1 MQPKL
6 LALGLVIL
14 LAVAGVWELAVRLLH
29 ISPFLLPPPSAI
41 AEELI
46 VRTPI
51 YLQQGWVTLGTSV
64 LGFLVASIAGA
75 ILGSLI
81 VYSWVMRGIFYPLI
95 LVLQVVP
102 KVALAPLLVVW
113 TGYGLQ
119 SRMLVV
125 ALIAFFP
132 VVISTVTGLS
142 SVERDLLDLVR
153 MLGGNRLQ
161 EFIKIAFPHAMPFIF
176 SGLKVAVT
184 LAVIGEIVA
193 EFVSGNTG
201 LGYLILVA
209 NSDLNVAMSFAAI
222 VLLSVMG
229 FALFAAVEL
238 LEKIVIPWNAG
249 QEEPGISRF

>member
-1 MQPKL
+1 
-6 LALGLVIL
+6 
-14 LAVAGVWELAVRLLH
+14 
-29 ISPFLLPPPSAI
+29 
-41 AEELI
+41 
-46 VRTPI
+46 
-51 YLQQGWVTLGTSV
+51 
-64 LGFLVASIAGA
+64 
-75 ILGSLI
+75 
-81 VYSWVMRGIFYPLI
+81 
-95 LVLQVVP
+95 
-102 KVALAPLLVVW
+102 
-113 TGYGLQ
+113 
-119 SRMLVV
+119 
-125 ALIAFFP
+125 
-132 VVISTVTGLS
+132 
-142 SVERDLLDLVR
+142 
-153 MLGGNRLQ
+153 
-161 EFIKIAFPHAMPFIF
+161 MPFIF